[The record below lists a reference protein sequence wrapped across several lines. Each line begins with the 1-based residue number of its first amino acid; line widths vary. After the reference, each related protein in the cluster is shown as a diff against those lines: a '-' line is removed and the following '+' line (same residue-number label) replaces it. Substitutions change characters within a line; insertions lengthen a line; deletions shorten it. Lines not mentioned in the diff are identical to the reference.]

1 VISTYAVAGLLAKAT
16 ARLRDAGVDS
26 AAADARTLLAHCCG
40 TEPRELVGREVSEAQ
55 SAEFDRLVT
64 RRAQRVP
71 LQHLTGRAH
80 FRYLELAV
88 GPGVFV
94 PRPET
99 EVMTGWAVDWLRE
112 LVHAGRQP
120 LAVDLGTGSGAI
132 AKALATEVPVATV
145 HAVEVSEDALPW
157 ARRNL
162 AGTTVTLHPDDL
174 GHALPEL
181 AGGVDLVIANPP
193 YIPLEAFASVALE
206 ARDHDPTVALF
217 SGVDGLDAIRRV
229 VATATRL
236 LRPGGQLA
244 VEHAEVQADS
254 VPDLLVRTDSFD
266 QVRDHL
272 DLTGRPRF
280 TTGRRLA
287 GWAG

>member
-1 VISTYAVAGLLAKAT
+1 VISTNSVAGLLAEAT
-16 ARLRDAGVDS
+16 ARLRDAGVDG

-40 TEPRELVGREVSEAQ
+40 TEPRELALREVSEAQ
-55 SAEFDRLVT
+55 SAEFDRLVS

-99 EVMTGWAVDWLRE
+99 EVMTGWAVDRLRE

-132 AKALATEVPVATV
+132 AKALATEVPPATV

-162 AGTTVTLHPDDL
+162 ADTTVTLHPDDL
-174 GHALPEL
+174 AHALPEL

-193 YIPLEAFASVALE
+193 YIPLEAFASVAPE

-217 SGVDGLDAIRRV
+217 SGVDGLNAIRRV

-236 LRPGGQLA
+236 LRPGGLLA

-254 VPDLLVRTDSFD
+254 VPELLVRTDAFD